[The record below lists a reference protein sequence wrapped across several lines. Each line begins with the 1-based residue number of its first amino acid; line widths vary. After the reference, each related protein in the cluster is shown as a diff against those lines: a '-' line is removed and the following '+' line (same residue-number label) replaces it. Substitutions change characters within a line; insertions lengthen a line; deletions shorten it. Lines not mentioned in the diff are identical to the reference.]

1 MLGSKYNAENEYQKA
16 IACHKNTVKRDPYS
30 TKTPLNLLGDGV
42 SCYVNKLVNY

>member
-30 TKTPLNLLGDGV
+30 TKAPLNLGDDV
-42 SCYVNKLVNY
+42 SCYVNKLNY